1 MIGLIEGLVGLI
13 LGLIE
18 GLFGLVTGLIGGV
31 FGLAFGLLG
40 AALAILVVV
49 GIFLALPI
57 VLLIAI
63 F

>member
-1 MIGLIEGLVGLI
+1 MIGLIEGFVGLI

-31 FGLAFGLLG
+31 FGLVFGLLG
-40 AALAILVVV
+40 AALVILVVV
-49 GIFLALPI
+49 GLFLALPI
-57 VLLIAI
+57 ILLIAI